1 MDADLLFIEY
11 PQYDLAFTGLSTW
24 FGNDCYCHVGAIDPV
39 LLARAQDAISSC
51 ESCNQDAE
59 LPFDWILDEV
69 TGRDGSNTDYFLTEP
84 ARCPRC
90 GSSIVEKTLVEADG
104 GVFSL

>member
-1 MDADLLFIEY
+1 MSI
-11 PQYDLAFTGLSTW
+11 QILAL
-24 FGNDCYCHVGAIDPV
+24 GAVTIR
-39 LLARAQDAISSC
+39 RAQEAISSC
-51 ESCNQDAE
+51 EGCNKDAE

-69 TGRDGSNTDYFLTEP
+69 TGLQGSTTDYFLTEP

-90 GSSIVEKTLVEADG
+90 GGSIMEKTLVEADS

>member
-1 MDADLLFIEY
+1 MSI
-11 PQYDLAFTGLSTW
+11 QILAVSAAT
-24 FGNDCYCHVGAIDPV
+24 VRKAQEAI
-39 LLARAQDAISSC
+39 ASC
-51 ESCNQDAE
+51 EACNNDAE

-69 TGRDGSNTDYFLTEP
+69 TGCRGSTTDYFLTEP

-90 GSSIVEKTLVEADG
+90 GCSVIEKTLVEADG

>member
-1 MDADLLFIEY
+1 MNIHI
-11 PQYDLAFTGLSTW
+11 LAL
-24 FGNDCYCHVGAIDPV
+24 GANTIR
-39 LLARAQDAISSC
+39 RAQDAISSC
-51 ESCNQDAE
+51 ELCNQDAE

-69 TGRDGSNTDYFLTEP
+69 TGRDGSTTDYFLTEP

>member
-1 MDADLLFIEY
+1 MSIHI
-11 PQYDLAFTGLSTW
+11 LALGVRTI
-24 FGNDCYCHVGAIDPV
+24 H
-39 LLARAQDAISSC
+39 RAQDSISSC
-51 ESCNQDAE
+51 EVCNKDAE

-69 TGRDGSNTDYFLTEP
+69 TGHDGSRTDYFLTEP

-90 GSSIVEKTLVEADG
+90 GSTIIEKTLVEADS

>member
-1 MDADLLFIEY
+1 MNIHI
-11 PQYDLAFTGLSTW
+11 LAL
-24 FGNDCYCHVGAIDPV
+24 GAVTIR
-39 LLARAQDAISSC
+39 RAQEVIASC
-51 ESCNQDAE
+51 EACNKQAE

-69 TGRDGSNTDYFLTEP
+69 TGRDGATTDYFLTEP

-90 GSSIVEKTLVEADG
+90 GSEIIEKTLVEADG

>member
-1 MDADLLFIEY
+1 MNIHI
-11 PQYDLAFTGLSTW
+11 LALGDNT
-24 FGNDCYCHVGAIDPV
+24 IR
-39 LLARAQDAISSC
+39 RAQDAISSC
-51 ESCNQDAE
+51 ESCNQGAE

>member
-1 MDADLLFIEY
+1 MNIY
-11 PQYDLAFTGLSTW
+11 ILAL
-24 FGNDCYCHVGAIDPV
+24 GANTIR
-39 LLARAQDAISSC
+39 RAQGAISSC

>member
-1 MDADLLFIEY
+1 MNIHILTLGA
-11 PQYDLAFTGLSTW
+11 ST
-24 FGNDCYCHVGAIDPV
+24 IR
-39 LLARAQDAISSC
+39 RAQEAISSC
-51 ESCNQDAE
+51 EACNKDAE

-69 TGRDGSNTDYFLTEP
+69 TGRDGSTTDYFLTEP

-90 GSSIVEKTLVEADG
+90 GATIIEKTLVEADG